1 MQDSGAMDD
10 GWIVQ
15 PDGLGIRGRRHARG
29 WSQRDLVEAIAAAH
43 ERATG
48 LRETLRPTLLSAVE
62 ERGARIPFAT
72 LRLIAGGL
80 DCNPVEL
87 LAEPEPEPGGDQI
100 T

>member
-1 MQDSGAMDD
+1 MTSADAED
-10 GWIVQ
+10 GRIVQ
-15 PDGLGIRGRRHARG
+15 PDGLVIRGRRHERG

-48 LRETLRPTLLSAVE
+48 VRETIRPTVLAAVE

-87 LAEPEPEPGGDQI
+87 LAEPEPDQI

>member
-1 MQDSGAMDD
+1 MPHD
-10 GWIVQ
+10 GTDENALVT
-15 PDGLGIRGRRHARG
+15 PDGLAIRGRRHALG
-29 WSQRDLVEAIAAAH
+29 WSPRDLIEAIAVAH

-48 LRETLRPTLLSAVE
+48 LRETIRPTQLAAIE
-62 ERGARIPFAT
+62 ERGAAIPFAT

-87 LAEPEPEPGGDQI
+87 IAAPDQI

>member
-1 MQDSGAMDD
+1 MARADAED
-10 GWIVQ
+10 GRIVQ
-15 PDGLGIRGRRHARG
+15 PDGLAIRGLRHARG

-48 LRETLRPTLLSAVE
+48 VRETIRPTLLAAVE
-62 ERGARIPFAT
+62 ERGAGIPFAT

-87 LAEPEPEPGGDQI
+87 LALPEPEPDQI

>member
-1 MQDSGAMDD
+1 MPPADADD
-10 GWIVQ
+10 ARIVQ
-15 PDGLGIRGRRHARG
+15 PDGLAIRGRRHARG
-29 WSQRDLVEAIAAAH
+29 WSPRDLVEAIASAH

-48 LRETLRPTLLSAVE
+48 VRETIRPTLLAAVE
-62 ERGARIPFAT
+62 EREARIPFAT

-87 LAEPEPEPGGDQI
+87 LALPEPDAEADQI

>member
-1 MQDSGAMDD
+1 MPRADAEDRRL
-10 GWIVQ
+10 VH
-15 PDGLGIRGRRHARG
+15 PDGLAIRGRRHARG
-29 WSQRDLVEAIAAAH
+29 WSPRDLVEAIAAAH

-48 LRETLRPTLLSAVE
+48 LRETIKPTLLEAVE
-62 ERGARIPFAT
+62 ERDVGIPYAT

-87 LAEPEPEPGGDQI
+87 LALPEAELEPDQI